1 MRQSML
7 DLAKMAKRA
16 LFLVLLTLGLS
27 SLVLAQTTGT
37 GTWPTQKPIRLI
49 AVFPPG
55 GSVDQVARILAP
67 ALQSELKQNII
78 VENVGGA
85 SGVIGTSA
93 MTRSDPD
100 GYTFAVVFDTHGVNP
115 SLKDKLPYDTIKDIA
130 PIILVGTSPMVL
142 VASKKSGI
150 TSFKQLVELSKTGK
164 QFSYGSIGIG
174 SLGHLAMA
182 RLAKQAGFDWNHIPY
197 RGGGPLMQD
206 VLGGQVELAVGSE
219 FLVKPHIESGGV
231 IPLVITTAKRSPA
244 LPNVPTIAESGFPGF
259 SAPAWWAVMAPG
271 KTPPALV
278 DAMNKALNKVLKNPA
293 VAAKFKAQGIEI
305 IGGSPDTLRDFI
317 GKQIAIWGKFVIENN
332 IKETAQ

>member
-1 MRQSML
+1 ML
-7 DLAKMAKRA
+7 DLAKLAKRA
-16 LFLVLLTLGLS
+16 LFLVLLALGANHLA
-27 SLVLAQTTGT
+27 LAQTSATGS
-37 GTWPTQKPIRLI
+37 WPTQKPIRLI

-67 ALQSELKQNII
+67 ALQAELKQNVI
-78 VENVGGA
+78 VENASGA

-130 PIILVGTSPMVL
+130 PVILVGTSPMVL

-150 TSFKQLVELSKTGK
+150 TSFKQLVEQSKAGK
-164 QFSYGSIGIG
+164 KFSYGSIGIG

-231 IPLVITTAKRSPA
+231 IPLVITTVKRSPE

-259 SAPAWWAVMAPG
+259 NAPSWWAVLAPG
-271 KTPPALV
+271 KTPPAIV
-278 DAMNKALNKVLKNPA
+278 NAMNQALNKVLKTPA
-293 VAAKFKAQGIEI
+293 IASKFKAQGIEVV
-305 IGGSPDTLRDFI
+305 GGSPESLRDFI
-317 GKQIAIWGKFVIENN
+317 GKQIAIWGKFVIENS
-332 IKETAQ
+332 IKETVQ

>member
-1 MRQSML
+1 MQIFL
-7 DLAKMAKRA
+7 KMAKKA
-16 LFLVLLTLGLS
+16 ILFSLLLIGVAGVAS
-27 SLVLAQTTGT
+27 AQTAGV

-67 ALQSELKQNII
+67 TLQADLKQNVI
-78 VENVGGA
+78 VENIGGA

-130 PIILVGTSPMVL
+130 PVTLIGTSPMVL

-150 TSFKQLVELSKTGK
+150 TSFKQLVDLSKTGK

-206 VLGGQVELAVGSE
+206 ALGGQVELAIGSE
-219 FLVKPHIESGGV
+219 FLVKPHIESGSI
-231 IPLVITTAKRSPA
+231 IPLVVTTTKRAPG
-244 LPNVPTIAESGFPGF
+244 LPNVPTVAESGFPGF
-259 SAPAWWAVMAPG
+259 NAPAWWAVLAPG
-271 KTPPALV
+271 KTPPAV
-278 DAMNKALNKVLKNPA
+278 VNAMNQAITKALKTPA
-293 VAAKFKAQGIEI
+293 VADKLKAQGIEI
-305 IGGSPDTLRDFI
+305 VAGNPEALRDFI
-317 GKQIAIWGKFVIENN
+317 GKQIAV
-332 IKETAQ
+332 

>member
-1 MRQSML
+1 ML
-7 DLAKMAKRA
+7 DLVKMAKKATYKA
-16 LFLVLLTLGLS
+16 LLGALLALGTS
-27 SLVLAQTTGT
+27 SVVLAQTAGV
-37 GTWPTQKPIRLI
+37 GSWPTQKPIRFI

-67 ALQSELKQNII
+67 ALQAELKQNVI
-78 VENVGGA
+78 VENIGGA

-142 VASKKSGI
+142 VASKNSGI
-150 TSFKQLVELSKTGK
+150 TSFKQLADQSKAGK
-164 QFSYGSIGIG
+164 KFSYGSIGIG

-206 VLGGQVELAVGSE
+206 ILGGQVELAIGSE
-219 FLVKPHIESGGV
+219 FLVKPHIESGGI

-244 LPNVPTIAESGFPGF
+244 LPNVPTISESGFPGF
-259 SAPAWWAVMAPG
+259 SAPAWWAVLAPG
-271 KTPPALV
+271 KTPPAIL
-278 DAMNKALNKVLKNPA
+278 DAMNKALNKVLKTPA
-293 VAAKFKAQGIEI
+293 VAEKFKSQGIEI
-305 IGGSPDTLRDFI
+305 IGGTPETAREFI
-317 GKQIAIWGKFVIENN
+317 GKQIGIWGKFVIENN

>member
-1 MRQSML
+1 ML

-27 SLVLAQTTGT
+27 SLVLAQTTGA
-37 GTWPTQKPIRLI
+37 GAWPTQKPIRLI

-67 ALQSELKQNII
+67 ALQSELKQNVI

-231 IPLVITTAKRSPA
+231 IPLVITTTKRSPE

-259 SAPAWWAVMAPG
+259 NAPSWWAVLAPG
-271 KTPPALV
+271 KTPPAV
-278 DAMNKALNKVLKNPA
+278 INAMNQALNKVLKTPA
-293 VAAKFKAQGIEI
+293 IAAKFKAQGIDI
-305 IGGSPDTLRDFI
+305 VGGSPDTLREFI

>member
-1 MRQSML
+1 MQIFL
-7 DLAKMAKRA
+7 KMAKKA
-16 LFLVLLTLGLS
+16 ILFSLLLIGVS
-27 SLVLAQTTGT
+27 GVASAQTAGV

-67 ALQSELKQNII
+67 TLQAELKQNII
-78 VENVGGA
+78 VENIGGA

-130 PIILVGTSPMVL
+130 PVTLIGTSPMVL

-150 TSFKQLVELSKTGK
+150 TSFKQLVDLSKTGK

-206 VLGGQVELAVGSE
+206 ALGGQVELAIGSE
-219 FLVKPHIESGGV
+219 FLVKPHIENGSI
-231 IPLVITTAKRSPA
+231 IPLAVTTTKRAPG
-244 LPNVPTIAESGFPGF
+244 LPNVPTVAESGFPGF
-259 SAPAWWAVMAPG
+259 NAPAWWAVLAPG
-271 KTPPALV
+271 KTPPAV
-278 DAMNKALNKVLKNPA
+278 VNAMNAAITKALKTPA
-293 VAAKFKAQGIEI
+293 VADKLKAQGIEI
-305 IGGSPDTLRDFI
+305 VAGNPEALRDFI
-317 GKQIAIWGKFVIENN
+317 GKQIAVWGKFVIENN

>member
-1 MRQSML
+1 MQIFL
-7 DLAKMAKRA
+7 KMAKKA
-16 LFLVLLTLGLS
+16 ILFSLLLIGAS
-27 SLVLAQTTGT
+27 GVASAQTAGV

-67 ALQSELKQNII
+67 TLQAELKQNVI
-78 VENVGGA
+78 VENIGGA

-130 PIILVGTSPMVL
+130 PVTLIGTSPMVL

-150 TSFKQLVELSKTGK
+150 TSFKQLVDLSKTGK

-206 VLGGQVELAVGSE
+206 ALGGQVELAIGSE
-219 FLVKPHIESGGV
+219 FLVKPHIESGSI
-231 IPLVITTAKRSPA
+231 IPLAVTTTKRAPG
-244 LPNVPTIAESGFPGF
+244 LPNVPTVAESGFPGF
-259 SAPAWWAVMAPG
+259 NAPAWWAVLAPG
-271 KTPPALV
+271 KTPPAIV
-278 DAMNKALNKVLKNPA
+278 NAMNAAITKALKTPA
-293 VAAKFKAQGIEI
+293 VADKFKAQGIEI
-305 IGGSPDTLRDFI
+305 VAGNPEALRDFI
-317 GKQIAIWGKFVIENN
+317 GKQIAVWGKFVIENN

>member
-1 MRQSML
+1 MEFFQ
-7 DLAKMAKRA
+7 KIAKRA
-16 LFLVLLTLGLS
+16 VLLGLFAFSAS
-27 SLVLAQTTGT
+27 SLVNAQSAGV

-67 ALQSELKQNII
+67 ALQAELKQNVI
-78 VENVGGA
+78 VENIGGA
-85 SGVIGTSA
+85 SGVIGTAA

-130 PIILVGTSPMVL
+130 PVTLIGTSPMVL
-142 VASKKSGI
+142 VASKSSGI
-150 TSFKQLVELSKTGK
+150 TSFKQLVEMSKAGK

-206 VLGGQVELAVGSE
+206 ALGGQVQLAIGSE
-219 FLVKPHIESGGV
+219 FLVKPHIESGSL
-231 IPLVITTAKRSPA
+231 IPLVTTTTKRSAA
-244 LPNVPTIAESGFPGF
+244 LPNVPTISESGFPGF
-259 SAPAWWAVMAPG
+259 NAPAWWAVLAPG
-271 KTPPALV
+271 KTPPAIV
-278 DAMNKALNKVLKNPA
+278 NAMNQAVTKALKTPA
-293 VAAKFKAQGIEI
+293 VADKLKAQGIDIVAGNPEV
-305 IGGSPDTLRDFI
+305 LNNFI
-317 GKQIAIWGKFVIENN
+317 GKQIGMWGKFVIENN
-332 IKETAQ
+332 IREGGQ

>member
-1 MRQSML
+1 ML
-7 DLAKMAKRA
+7 DFAKMAKRA

-27 SLVLAQTTGT
+27 SLVLAQTTGA
-37 GTWPTQKPIRLI
+37 GAWPTQKPIRLI

-67 ALQSELKQNII
+67 ALQSELKQNVI

-231 IPLVITTAKRSPA
+231 IPLVITTTKRSPE

-259 SAPAWWAVMAPG
+259 NAPSWWAVLAPG
-271 KTPPALV
+271 KTPPAV
-278 DAMNKALNKVLKNPA
+278 INAMNQALNKVLKTPA
-293 VAAKFKAQGIEI
+293 IAAKFKAQGIDI
-305 IGGSPDTLRDFI
+305 VGGSPDTLREFI

>member
-1 MRQSML
+1 MQICL
-7 DLAKMAKRA
+7 KMAKKA
-16 LFLVLLTLGLS
+16 ILFSVLLMGVLGMAS
-27 SLVLAQTTGT
+27 AQTSGV
-37 GTWPTQKPIRLI
+37 GAWPTQKPIRLI

-67 ALQSELKQNII
+67 ALQAELKQNVI
-78 VENVGGA
+78 VENIGGA

-130 PIILVGTSPMVL
+130 PVTLIGTSPMVL

-150 TSFKQLVELSKTGK
+150 SSFKQLVDLSKTGK

-231 IPLVITTAKRSPA
+231 IPLVVTTTKRAPG
-244 LPNVPTIAESGFPGF
+244 LPNVPTVAESGFPGF
-259 SAPAWWAVMAPG
+259 NAPAWWAVLAPA
-271 KTPPALV
+271 KTPPAIV
-278 DAMNKALNKVLKNPA
+278 NAMNQAITKALKTPN
-293 VAAKFKAQGIEI
+293 VADKFKAQGIEI
-305 IGGSPDTLRDFI
+305 IAGNPEALRDFI
-317 GKQIAIWGKFVIENN
+317 GKQIAVWGKFVIENN

>member
-1 MRQSML
+1 ML
-7 DLAKMAKRA
+7 DLAKTAKRA
-16 LFLVLLTLGLS
+16 LLLALLSLGAGNLA
-27 SLVLAQTTGT
+27 LAQTAGT
-37 GTWPTQKPIRLI
+37 GTWPTQKPIRFI

-67 ALQSELKQNII
+67 ALQAELKQNVI
-78 VENVGGA
+78 VENIGGA

-115 SLKDKLPYDTIKDIA
+115 SLKEKLPYDTIKDIS

-142 VASKKSGI
+142 VASKNSGI
-150 TSFKQLVELSKTGK
+150 TSFKQLVDQSKAGK
-164 QFSYGSIGIG
+164 KFSYGSIGIG

-219 FLVKPHIESGGV
+219 FLVKPHIDNKGV
-231 IPLVITTAKRSPA
+231 IPLVITTAKRSPS
-244 LPNVPTIAESGFPGF
+244 LPNVPTISESGFPGF
-259 SAPAWWAVMAPG
+259 SAPAWWAVLAPG
-271 KTPPALV
+271 KTPPAV
-278 DAMNKALNKVLKNPA
+278 INAMNQALNKVLKTPA
-293 VAAKFKAQGIEI
+293 IAAKFKAQGIDI
-305 IGGSPDTLRDFI
+305 VGGSPDTLREFI

>member
-1 MRQSML
+1 MEMQIFL
-7 DLAKMAKRA
+7 KMAKKA
-16 LFLVLLTLGLS
+16 ILFSLLLIGVAGVAS
-27 SLVLAQTTGT
+27 AQTAGV

-67 ALQSELKQNII
+67 TLQADLKQNVI
-78 VENVGGA
+78 VENIGGA

-130 PIILVGTSPMVL
+130 PVTLIGTSPMVL

-150 TSFKQLVELSKTGK
+150 TSFKQLVDLSKTGK

-206 VLGGQVELAVGSE
+206 ALGGQVELAIGSE
-219 FLVKPHIESGGV
+219 FLVKPHIESGSI
-231 IPLVITTAKRSPA
+231 IPLVVTTTKRAPG
-244 LPNVPTIAESGFPGF
+244 LPNVPTVAESGFPGF
-259 SAPAWWAVMAPG
+259 NAPAWWAVLAPG
-271 KTPPALV
+271 KTPPAV
-278 DAMNKALNKVLKNPA
+278 VNAMNQAITKALKTPA
-293 VAAKFKAQGIEI
+293 VADKLKAQGIEI
-305 IGGSPDTLRDFI
+305 VAGNPEALRDFI
-317 GKQIAIWGKFVIENN
+317 GKQIAV
-332 IKETAQ
+332 

>member
-1 MRQSML
+1 MQIFL
-7 DLAKMAKRA
+7 KMAKKA
-16 LFLVLLTLGLS
+16 ILFGLLLIGVS
-27 SLVLAQTTGT
+27 GMAGAQTAGV
-37 GTWPTQKPIRLI
+37 GAWPTQKPIRLI

-67 ALQSELKQNII
+67 TLQAELKQNVI
-78 VENVGGA
+78 VENIGGA

-130 PIILVGTSPMVL
+130 PVTLIGTSPMVL

-150 TSFKQLVELSKTGK
+150 TSFKQLVELSKAGK

-206 VLGGQVELAVGSE
+206 ALGGQVELAIGSE
-219 FLVKPHIESGGV
+219 FLVKPHIESGSI
-231 IPLVITTAKRSPA
+231 IPLAVTTTKRAPG
-244 LPNVPTIAESGFPGF
+244 LPNVPTVAESGFPGF
-259 SAPAWWAVMAPG
+259 NAPAWWAVLAPG
-271 KTPPALV
+271 KTPPAIV
-278 DAMNKALNKVLKNPA
+278 NAMNAAITKALKTPA
-293 VAAKFKAQGIEI
+293 VADKFKAQGIEI
-305 IGGSPDTLRDFI
+305 VAGNPEALRDFI
-317 GKQIAIWGKFVIENN
+317 GKQIAVWGKFVIENN

>member
-1 MRQSML
+1 MQIL
-7 DLAKMAKRA
+7 LKMAKNA
-16 LFLVLLTLGLS
+16 ILFGLLLMGVLGMPS
-27 SLVLAQTTGT
+27 AQTTGV
-37 GTWPTQKPIRLI
+37 GAWPSQKPIRLI

-67 ALQSELKQNII
+67 ALQAELKQNVI
-78 VENVGGA
+78 VENIGGA

-130 PIILVGTSPMVL
+130 PVTLIGTSPMVL

-150 TSFKQLVELSKTGK
+150 SSFKQLVDLSKAGK

-219 FLVKPHIESGGV
+219 FLVKPHIESGGI
-231 IPLVITTAKRSPA
+231 IPLVVTTTKRAPG
-244 LPNVPTIAESGFPGF
+244 LPNVPTVAESGFPGF
-259 SAPAWWAVMAPG
+259 NAPAWWAVLAPG
-271 KTPPALV
+271 KTPPAIV
-278 DAMNKALNKVLKNPA
+278 NAMNQAITKALKTPS
-293 VAAKFKAQGIEI
+293 VADKFKAQGIEI
-305 IGGSPDTLRDFI
+305 IAGNPEALRDFI
-317 GKQIAIWGKFVIENN
+317 GKQIAVWGKFVIENN

>member
-1 MRQSML
+1 MQIFL
-7 DLAKMAKRA
+7 KMAKKA
-16 LFLVLLTLGLS
+16 ILFSLLLIGAS
-27 SLVLAQTTGT
+27 GVASAQTAGV

-67 ALQSELKQNII
+67 TLQAELKQNVI
-78 VENVGGA
+78 VENIGGA

-115 SLKDKLPYDTIKDIA
+115 ILKDKLPYDTIKDIA
-130 PIILVGTSPMVL
+130 PVTLIGTSPMVL

-150 TSFKQLVELSKTGK
+150 TSFKQLVDLSKTGK

-206 VLGGQVELAVGSE
+206 ALGGQVELAIGSE
-219 FLVKPHIESGGV
+219 FLVKPHIESGSI
-231 IPLVITTAKRSPA
+231 IPLAVTTTKRAPG
-244 LPNVPTIAESGFPGF
+244 LPNVPTVAESGFPGF
-259 SAPAWWAVMAPG
+259 NAPAWWAVLAPG
-271 KTPPALV
+271 KTPPAIV
-278 DAMNKALNKVLKNPA
+278 NAMNAAITKALKTPA
-293 VAAKFKAQGIEI
+293 VADKFKAQGIEI
-305 IGGSPDTLRDFI
+305 VAGNPEALRDFI
-317 GKQIAIWGKFVIENN
+317 GKQIAVWGKFVIENN

>member
-1 MRQSML
+1 MEFFQ
-7 DLAKMAKRA
+7 KIAKRA
-16 LFLVLLTLGLS
+16 VLLGLLAFGASTL
-27 SLVLAQTTGT
+27 VNAQSAGV

-67 ALQSELKQNII
+67 ALQAELKQNVI
-78 VENVGGA
+78 VENIGGA
-85 SGVIGTSA
+85 SGVIGTAA

-130 PIILVGTSPMVL
+130 PVTLIGTSPMVL

-150 TSFKQLVELSKTGK
+150 TSFKQLVDMSKAGK

-206 VLGGQVELAVGSE
+206 VLGGQVELAIGSE
-219 FLVKPHIESGGV
+219 FLVKPHIDSGGV
-231 IPLVITTAKRSPA
+231 IPLVTTTTKRSAA
-244 LPNVPTIAESGFPGF
+244 LPNVPTISESGFPGF
-259 SAPAWWAVMAPG
+259 NAPAWWAVLAPG
-271 KTPPALV
+271 KTPPAIV
-278 DAMNKALNKVLKNPA
+278 NAMNQAVAKALKTPA
-293 VAAKFKAQGIEI
+293 VADKLKVQGIDIVAGNPEV
-305 IGGSPDTLRDFI
+305 LNNFI
-317 GKQIAIWGKFVIENN
+317 GKQIGMWGKFVIENN
-332 IKETAQ
+332 IKETGQ

>member
-1 MRQSML
+1 
-7 DLAKMAKRA
+7 
-16 LFLVLLTLGLS
+16 
-27 SLVLAQTTGT
+27 
-37 GTWPTQKPIRLI
+37 
-49 AVFPPG
+49 
-55 GSVDQVARILAP
+55 VDQVARILAP
-67 ALQSELKQNII
+67 TLQAELKQNVI
-78 VENVGGA
+78 VENIGGA

-130 PIILVGTSPMVL
+130 PVTLIGTSPMVL

-150 TSFKQLVELSKTGK
+150 TSFKQLVDLSKAGK

-206 VLGGQVELAVGSE
+206 ALGGQVELAIGSE
-219 FLVKPHIESGGV
+219 FLVKPHIESGSI
-231 IPLVITTAKRSPA
+231 IPLAVTTTKRAPG
-244 LPNVPTIAESGFPGF
+244 LPNVPTVAESGFPGF
-259 SAPAWWAVMAPG
+259 NAPAWWAVLAPG
-271 KTPPALV
+271 KTPPAIV
-278 DAMNKALNKVLKNPA
+278 NAMNAAITKALKTPA
-293 VAAKFKAQGIEI
+293 VADKFKAQGIEI
-305 IGGSPDTLRDFI
+305 VAGNPEALRDFI
-317 GKQIAIWGKFVIENN
+317 GKQIAVWGKFVIENN

>member
-1 MRQSML
+1 ML

-37 GTWPTQKPIRLI
+37 GAWPTQKPIRLI

-67 ALQSELKQNII
+67 ALQSELKQNVI

-259 SAPAWWAVMAPG
+259 SAPAWWAVLAPG

-293 VAAKFKAQGIEI
+293 VAAEFKAQGIEI
-305 IGGSPDTLRDFI
+305 IGGPPDTLRDFI